1 MYGPPKLQE
10 SGSSARIVIG
20 RGGPWVAVQYV
31 VKNVALPFDD
41 LRLKN
46 GIKLARIG
54 LATDSLRSSPAL
66 DCLMYPLWLR
76 GILGLPADSPQ
87 CVRDCKSKS
96 PSVI

>member
-1 MYGPPKLQE
+1 MYAGPPKLQE

-46 GIKLARIG
+46 GIKLAR
-54 LATDSLRSSPAL
+54 R
-66 DCLMYPLWLR
+66 
-76 GILGLPADSPQ
+76 LG
-87 CVRDCKSKS
+87 RTE
-96 PSVI
+96 